1 MSTET
6 PIRYQRLSDLSESQV
21 EAIRAIPAHDEA
33 VYHAIRA
40 TRPVSMFLDEDV
52 FQQEQTRLFRR
63 LPVAITPSATLAEP
77 GSMLAHDA
85 YGIALIVSRDQQGAA
100 HVFLNACMHK
110 GSTLVTN
117 CEAHK
122 GARIT
127 CPYHAWSW
135 RLDGSLA
142 GVARGE
148 TFDCLD
154 KQKRNLVELPCKE
167 AGGIVWAI
175 LDRNAEPDFS
185 LLSDDI
191 LSDLTALE
199 LDRQHLYGHKQF
211 DLDSNW
217 KQVIEPFLEGYHV
230 QRLHAKS
237 VGPLFADVPTVVTRL
252 GDHIRQVSG
261 KLEFAPE
268 GLENEKNIHKTITH
282 AYLLF
287 PNTVVITSPY
297 YMSLMIVIPLAAGKT
312 RVMYHMLTLN
322 KADNP
327 KSEAL
332 YKTSYET
339 VLGVF
344 GNEDFVA
351 AEYCFKGLK
360 TGVLDDIDVVYSGL
374 EHCILMQYETL
385 EKYMN

>member
-6 PIRYQRLSDLSESQV
+6 PIRYQQLGDLTASQI
-21 EAIRAIPAHDEA
+21 EAIRAIPSHDEA
-33 VYHAIRA
+33 ACEAIRA
-40 TRPVSMFLDEDV
+40 TRPVAMFLDDDV
-52 FQQEQTRLFRR
+52 FQREQSQVFRR
-63 LPVAITPSATLAEP
+63 LPVAITPSAMVPDT
-77 GSMLAHDA
+77 GSLLPHDA
-85 YGIALIVSRDQQGAA
+85 YGVPLIVSRDQHGKV
-100 HVFLNACMHK
+100 HVFINACMHK
-110 GSTLVTN
+110 GSTLVTG
-117 CEAHK
+117 CEAQK

-154 KQKRNLVELPCKE
+154 KQKRNLVELPSKE

-175 LDRNAEPDFS
+175 LDRDAEADFS
-185 LLSDDI
+185 LIDDAI
-191 LSDLTALE
+191 VADLDALQ
-199 LDRQHLYGHKQF
+199 LGQQHLYGHKQF

-230 QRLHAKS
+230 QRLHANS
-237 VGPLFADVPTVVTRL
+237 VGPLFADVPTVVTRI

-261 KLEFAPE
+261 KVEFAPG

-287 PNTVVITSPY
+287 PNTVIITSPY
-297 YMSLMIVIPLAAGKT
+297 YMSVMIVVPVAAGKT

-322 KADNP
+322 KPDNP

-351 AEYCFKGLK
+351 AEYCYKGLR
-360 TGVLDDIDVVYSGL
+360 TGALDEIDVVYSGL

-385 EKYMN
+385 EKHMN